1 MTMRRILVVE
11 DHPVLAEGLRLNLT
25 HDGHEVRIATNGL
38 EGLSQARRWD
48 PELILLDL
56 MLPHMD
62 GFTVLR
68 TLREEGH
75 DVAVLVLSARG
86 AETDRLRG
94 FRLGADDY
102 VIKPFSLPEL
112 LARVNAMLRRRPA
125 HAAAPKVGTERWQFG
140 TVTVD
145 ARTHVVTR
153 DGEAVAM
160 RPREF
165 DLLVAL
171 LRREGRVATRAELL
185 DAVWQYEPDI
195 VSRTVDVHILELRRK
210 LEADPANPV
219 HILTV
224 RKTGYRIAIE

>member
-1 MTMRRILVVE
+1 MRRILVVE

-25 HDGHEVRIATNGL
+25 HDGHEVRIAANGL

-56 MLPHMD
+56 MLPHVD

-102 VIKPFSLPEL
+102 VVKPFSLPEL
-112 LARVNAMLRRRPA
+112 LARVNAMLRRRPT
-125 HAAAPKVGTERWQFG
+125 HSAAPKAGAEQWQFG
-140 TVTVD
+140 RVSVD
-145 ARTHVVTR
+145 ARTHVVLR
-153 DGEAVAM
+153 DGEAIAL

-210 LEADPANPV
+210 LEVDPANPV
-219 HILTV
+219 RILTV
-224 RKTGYRIAIE
+224 RKTGYRIATE